1 MDIKGEL
8 AKNGKKEEALCKI
21 PGHNFETLRKQKRLS
36 QESIA
41 NELGTS
47 VSHYRDIEHG
57 KDNPTIHT
65 IQKISEQLGAPP
77 EKLFENSDDFTS
89 LFSDLDLLSCLS
101 EEDCALFDDF
111 LNQLIHLILKNE

>member
-1 MDIKGEL
+1 M
-8 AKNGKKEEALCKI
+8 AKEKEETLCKI

-41 NELGTS
+41 NEIGIS
-47 VSHYRDIEHG
+47 VSRYRDIEHG
-57 KDNPTIHT
+57 KGNPTIHT

>member
-1 MDIKGEL
+1 M
-8 AKNGKKEEALCKI
+8 AKEKEETLCKI

-41 NELGTS
+41 NEIGIS
-47 VSHYRDIEHG
+47 VSHYRGIEHG
-57 KDNPTIHT
+57 KGNPTIHT

-89 LFSDLDLLSCLS
+89 LFSRHNSDLDLLSCLS

>member
-1 MDIKGEL
+1 M
-8 AKNGKKEEALCKI
+8 AKEKEETLCKI

-41 NELGTS
+41 NEIGTS
-47 VSHYRDIEHG
+47 VSHYRDIERG
-57 KDNPTIHT
+57 KGNPTIHT

>member
-1 MDIKGEL
+1 M
-8 AKNGKKEEALCKI
+8 AKEKEETLCKI
-21 PGHNFETLRKQKRLS
+21 PGHNFEILRKQKRLS

-41 NELGTS
+41 NEIGIS

-57 KDNPTIHT
+57 KSNPTIHN
-65 IQKISEQLGAPP
+65 IQEISEQLGAPP

>member
-1 MDIKGEL
+1 M
-8 AKNGKKEEALCKI
+8 AKEKEETLCKI
-21 PGHNFETLRKQKRLS
+21 PGHNFEILRKQKRLS

-41 NELGTS
+41 NEIGTS
-47 VSHYRDIEHG
+47 VSHYRGIEHG
-57 KDNPTIHT
+57 KGNPTIHT

-89 LFSDLDLLSCLS
+89 LFSRHNSDLDLLSCLS
-101 EEDCALFDDF
+101 EEDCALFDAF

>member
-1 MDIKGEL
+1 MLFQQIRS
-8 AKNGKKEEALCKI
+8 ATSVVTFNGKSFLIDPMLAPANTYPII
-21 PGHNFETLRKQKRLS
+21 PDS
-36 QESIA
+36 P
-41 NELGTS
+41 
-47 VSHYRDIEHG
+47 VCG
-57 KDNPTIHT
+57 KGNPTIHT

-89 LFSDLDLLSCLS
+89 LFSQHNSDLDLLSCLS

>member
-1 MDIKGEL
+1 M
-8 AKNGKKEEALCKI
+8 AKEKEETLCKI
-21 PGHNFETLRKQKRLS
+21 LGHNFETLRKQKRLS

-41 NELGTS
+41 NEIGTS
-47 VSHYRDIEHG
+47 VSRYRDIEHG
-57 KDNPTIHT
+57 KGNPTIHT

-89 LFSDLDLLSCLS
+89 LFSRHNSDLDLLSCLS

-111 LNQLIHLILKNE
+111 LNQLIYLILKNE

>member
-1 MDIKGEL
+1 M
-8 AKNGKKEEALCKI
+8 AKEKEETLCKI

-41 NELGTS
+41 NEIGIS

-57 KDNPTIHT
+57 KGNPTIHT